1 MAPIFFPMLQ
11 RHQPTRLGSAGRA
24 APDQSAGVFA
34 ACKPELC
41 MSADAALEE
50 SLDQA
55 VFDLELDGSAP

>member
-1 MAPIFFPMLQ
+1 
-11 RHQPTRLGSAGRA
+11 
-24 APDQSAGVFA
+24 
-34 ACKPELC
+34 